1 MNEQKIEKGHY
12 LFEHRQ
18 NRSTIIVF
26 FGTAHKLKF
35 SEIELLLR
43 VFDHLPPPGFGG
55 HVSKK
60 GRRNKPRKDDVFDA
74 FRVCGIFGHAKYT
87 IILDGFCV
95 FSRAPPRVKRKFIKI
110 RLARARVLKKGPR
123 IRARVRILRFL
134 KFVFGDSQVFEEV
147 PSVLTKSGAG
157 RAYFTHLYDVF

>member
-12 LFEHRQ
+12 FFEHRQ

-55 HVSKK
+55 HVLKHA
-60 GRRNKPRKDDVFDA
+60 RRNKPRKDDVFDA
-74 FRVCGIFGHAKYT
+74 FRVCGIFGHAKST
-87 IILDGFCV
+87 IVLDVFTFLFENRSGFASS
-95 FSRAPPRVKRKFIKI
+95 SRNSTRGRTEPRSE
-110 RLARARVLKKGPR
+110 GPKT
-123 IRARVRILRFL
+123 RARVRNRRFL
-134 KFVFGDSQVFEEV
+134 ARV
-147 PSVLTKSGAG
+147 
-157 RAYFTHLYDVF
+157 

>member
-12 LFEHRQ
+12 FFEHRQ

-60 GRRNKPRKDDVFDA
+60 ARRNKPRKDDVFDE
-74 FRVCGIFGHAKYT
+74 FRVCGIFGHAKST
-87 IILDGFCV
+87 IVLDVFTFFLENRSGFASS
-95 FSRAPPRVKRKFIKI
+95 SRNSTRGRTEPRSE
-110 RLARARVLKKGPR
+110 GPKT
-123 IRARVRILRFL
+123 RARVRNRRFL
-134 KFVFGDSQVFEEV
+134 ARV
-147 PSVLTKSGAG
+147 
-157 RAYFTHLYDVF
+157 